1 RMGQFG
7 EARDFL
13 RLGAE
18 LGMEGGLWMDAL
30 GARALLARVALET
43 GDPEE
48 AERIGREALEF
59 GQMHGLQH
67 TATYAFTQAVLGSVL
82 VRRGDAEAGVA
93 LLEAALPGTRAIRE
107 PLALGELYSGLSLG
121 YRTTGRFDEA
131 SDLLREVDAIIER
144 SRHPG
149 YLRTLRRLAAPTR
162 DAAVPEGLSRRE
174 LEVLRILA
182 RGRSKRQTAD
192 ELFVSFNTIHSHVR
206 SIYRKLD
213 VHSLAAA
220 IARARQRSLI
230 E

>member
-1 RMGQFG
+1 
-7 EARDFL
+7 
-13 RLGAE
+13 
-18 LGMEGGLWMDAL
+18 MEGGMWMDAL

-43 GDPEE
+43 GDAEE

-59 GQMHGLQH
+59 GQLHGMLP

-82 VRRGDAEAGVA
+82 VRRGEPEAGA
-93 LLEAALPGTRAIRE
+93 ELLEAAIPGTRAIEE
-107 PLALGELYSGLSLG
+107 PLALGELYAALALA
-121 YRTTGRFDEA
+121 RRMTGRVDEA
-131 SDLLREVDAIIER
+131 GDLLREVDTIIER
-144 SRHPG
+144 ARHPG
-149 YLRTLRRLAAPTR
+149 YLRTLRRIAAPTR
-162 DAAVPEGLSRRE
+162 EVAVHEGLSRRE

-182 RGRSKRQTAD
+182 RGRSKRETAD

-220 IARARQRSLI
+220 VARARQRGLI